1 MSTLN
6 EDPRYYCAPLETINA
21 ADLLGDIGYTLGAG
35 RPDSETHAV
44 IHQIVDETDGI
55 IAYALG
61 EDVAQRI
68 IAALAAVPDPAVA
81 VCDGCG
87 TPLRTDDASAY
98 CAACENGWYVEGP
111 PDPLD
116 GDPLYWSNTDGWVS
130 FETADKYPDQSGGLP
145 DGGKWVPA

>member
-1 MSTLN
+1 VSTLN

-35 RPDSETHAV
+35 PDSETHAV
-44 IHQIVDETDGI
+44 VHQIVDETDGI

-68 IAALAAVPDPAVA
+68 IAALAAVPEP
-81 VCDGCG
+81 
-87 TPLRTDDASAY
+87 DAGD
-98 CAACENGWYVEGP
+98 GWYVEGP
-111 PDPLD
+111 ADPLD

-130 FETADKYPDQSGGLP
+130 FQTADKYADRSGNLP

>member
-35 RPDSETHAV
+35 PDSETHAV

-68 IAALAAVPDPAVA
+68 IAALAAVPEP
-81 VCDGCG
+81 
-87 TPLRTDDASAY
+87 DASD
-98 CAACENGWYVEGP
+98 GWYVEGP
-111 PDPLD
+111 ADPLD
-116 GDPLYWSNTDGWVS
+116 GDPLYWSNADGWVS
-130 FETADKYPDQSGGLP
+130 FQTADKYPDRSGNLP